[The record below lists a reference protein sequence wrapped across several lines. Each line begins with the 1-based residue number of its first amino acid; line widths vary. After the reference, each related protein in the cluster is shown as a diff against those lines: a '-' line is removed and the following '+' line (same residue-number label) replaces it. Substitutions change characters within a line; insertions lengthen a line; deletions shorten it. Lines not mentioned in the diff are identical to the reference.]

1 MLDNPALNVQFKF
14 STKISLHLCLPGEAE
29 VGSAEEQPARNNP
42 VTDEVFII
50 GFGTCQALFYVI
62 TSEVDMPQ
70 KTYTTYTITTSFFL

>member
-1 MLDNPALNVQFKF
+1 
-14 STKISLHLCLPGEAE
+14 
-29 VGSAEEQPARNNP
+29 
-42 VTDEVFII
+42 VTDEVSFK